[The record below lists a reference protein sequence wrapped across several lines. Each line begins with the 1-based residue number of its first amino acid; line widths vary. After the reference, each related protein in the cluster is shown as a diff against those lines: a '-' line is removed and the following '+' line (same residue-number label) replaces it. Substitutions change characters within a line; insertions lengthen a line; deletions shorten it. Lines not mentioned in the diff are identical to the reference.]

1 LAFSICDL
9 LILCRRLWVVCR
21 RVPFLFCFFR
31 RYSDHVLDAA
41 LMGGDI
47 ATMPYRV
54 MEQLINHPLTDVG
67 LARLL
72 ADGKKR
78 S

>member
-1 LAFSICDL
+1 
-9 LILCRRLWVVCR
+9 
-21 RVPFLFCFFR
+21 
-31 RYSDHVLDAA
+31 
-41 LMGGDI
+41 MGGDI

-67 LARLL
+67 LAKLL
-72 ADGKKR
+72 AYGKKR